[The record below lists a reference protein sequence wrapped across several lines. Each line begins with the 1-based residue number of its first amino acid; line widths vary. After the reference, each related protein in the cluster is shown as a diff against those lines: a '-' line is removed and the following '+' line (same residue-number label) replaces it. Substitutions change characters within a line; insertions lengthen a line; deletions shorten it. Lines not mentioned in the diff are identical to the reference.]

1 MIRRPPRSTLFPY
14 TTLFRSRSTASSW
27 FRLNHPVL
35 AVVAP
40 VDAVDLHR
48 AGIPKN
54 EKVMTQQVH
63 LQHGIFRSHRF
74 HRKALGAH
82 NARLGWARPQ
92 GGLGRG
98 DQSGLTAGLLNP
110 PLVNHL
116 TPPLLHFVLLF
127 FLLPIY
133 GRVHMRGPV
142 FFSPPHPAPPPP
154 GLHQPLPP

>member
-40 VDAVDLHR
+40 VDDVDLHR

-54 EKVMTQQVH
+54 EEVMTQQVH
-63 LQHGIFRSHRF
+63 LQHGILRRHWF
-74 HRKALGAH
+74 HREALGAH
-82 NARLGWARPQ
+82 NARLAWARPQ

-98 DQSGLTAGLLNP
+98 DQSGLTAGLLRP
-110 PLVNHL
+110 PVECH
-116 TPPLLHFVLLF
+116 
-127 FLLPIY
+127 
-133 GRVHMRGPV
+133 
-142 FFSPPHPAPPPP
+142 PPP
-154 GLHQPLPP
+154 